1 MTLKMNDLQMFR
13 KLFWMSFFRPN
24 FKTER
29 FIDIWD
35 LDGLSDAL
43 SGPLYTIK
51 TEGNCNYM
59 YTDEEGRF
67 PGVDSPEKFLQWC
80 LDIVDKCRDFLMKHQ
95 PENSNEEADFETIIR
110 QIDGMEVLSH
120 LAYRIQSEP

>member
-1 MTLKMNDLQMFR
+1 MNDLQMFR
-13 KLFWMSFFRPN
+13 KLFWMSFCRPN
-24 FKTER
+24 FKTEG

-35 LDGLSDAL
+35 LDGLNDAL
-43 SGPLYTIK
+43 SGPLYNIQ

-95 PENSNEEADFETIIR
+95 PENSNEESDFETIIR

-120 LAYRIQSEP
+120 LAYRIQSEQ